1 MNPLSSI
8 GTGELILVL
17 VIALIFLGP
26 ERLPEIARSAGKTFR
41 QFRDALQ
48 RMSSDFGEELAS
60 VQSVTKDLQ
69 EGMQAVQ
76 QVRNLPRTLVTSAAA
91 PLVKGVEP
99 VKKTLEEAGS
109 VAAQSVSSVAGEV
122 QRIGADVLSPAST
135 LAPDGAAAD
144 APESL
149 SADQDQVENTATQD
163 NDTR

>member
-69 EGMQAVQ
+69 EGMQAVH
-76 QVRNLPRTLVTSAAA
+76 QVRNLPRTLVTTAAA

-122 QRIGADVLSPAST
+122 QRMGADVLSPAST
-135 LAPDGAAAD
+135 LAPDAS
-144 APESL
+144 ESP
-149 SADQDQVENTATQD
+149 SADQAQVEDTATQD
-163 NDTR
+163 NDAR